1 MKTCKFHA
9 TVNKLNWKIG
19 DYLNLVPV
27 PWYGNICVV
36 SMAGKSNQYGKKIK
50 ERKSTYNIVKI
61 QICDEHDQKRTA
73 DIEIIK

>member
-1 MKTCKFHA
+1 
-9 TVNKLNWKIG
+9 
-19 DYLNLVPV
+19 
-27 PWYGNICVV
+27 
-36 SMAGKSNQYGKKIK
+36 MAGKSNQYGKKIK